1 MTALMGIIT
10 RPFWAPLLLL
20 AGLFAGWQTMQLS
33 EARADRDHLKLELA
47 AERLDREQARTKQ
60 LLDLADAVTATRKNE
75 QDLQAKASETREK
88 EYAQIESAA
97 VQRDALIERLR
108 RANKARAATSA
119 AVSRATATAGHE
131 KAAPVGDGPI
141 VSDALGDDLISEF
154 YRAEQ
159 IRAGIE
165 SCYRQYDEAAQAL
178 KPKEK

>member
-33 EARADRDHLKLELA
+33 EARADRDHLKVDLA
-47 AERLDREQARTKQ
+47 AERLAREEDRTTQ
-60 LLDLADAVTATRKNE
+60 LLALAAAVTAARENE
-75 QDLQAKASETREK
+75 RELQTKANETQEK
-88 EYAQIESAA
+88 ENAQIESAA

-108 RANKARAATSA
+108 RANKARAATDA

-131 KAAPVGDGPI
+131 EAAPVGDGPV

-165 SCYRQYDEAAQAL
+165 SCYRQYDDAVEAL